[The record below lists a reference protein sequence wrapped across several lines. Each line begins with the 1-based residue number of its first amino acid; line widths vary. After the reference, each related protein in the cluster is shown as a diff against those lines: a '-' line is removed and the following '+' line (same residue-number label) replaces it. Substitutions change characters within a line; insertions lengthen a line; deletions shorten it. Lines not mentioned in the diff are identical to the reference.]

1 MKNSPDVVVIQPKHL
16 QVFKQADTLRD
27 LGQTVVVQ
35 QELSEWDK
43 RSREGIPAQA
53 AVAQVIVG
61 QLEGL
66 KAWAQVAEGEGG
78 DVMDVVVLE
87 GQFAQAARQIGRD
100 LSELV
105 VGKVQGF

>member
-1 MKNSPDVVVIQPKHL
+1 MKTSPDVVIIQPKHL
-16 QVFKQADTLRD
+16 QVFEQADTLRN

-35 QELSEWDK
+35 QELSQRDK
-43 RSREGIPAQA
+43 CSREGIPVQA
-53 AVAQVIVG
+53 AVAQIIVR

-66 KAWAQVAEGEGG
+66 KARPQVAEGEGG

-87 GQFAQAARQIGRD
+87 GQFAQTARQVWRY

-105 VGKVQGF
+105 VGKVHGF

>member
-1 MKNSPDVVVIQPKHL
+1 MVVIQPQNL
-16 QVFKQADTLRD
+16 QVFKQTDTLRN

-35 QELSEWDK
+35 QELRQRDK
-43 RSREGIPAQA
+43 RSGEGVPAQA

-66 KAWAQVAEGEGG
+66 KAWPEVAEREGG

-87 GQFAQAARQIGRD
+87 I
-100 LSELV
+100 
-105 VGKVQGF
+105 